1 MKKSLIL
8 LVFLCLAGEAFA
20 QKLTVRGKV
29 ADDSGLPII
38 QAVVQEVGGKAVG
51 MTDSNGNYSIDV
63 APDATL
69 RFSCLGFVTREV
81 PVQSRSVLDLV
92 LELDNQTLDDVIVV
106 AFGTATKESFT
117 GSATVVG
124 SDKIAERQVSSP
136 LTALNGQV
144 AGLQMVEGNGPESDP
159 SILIRGFGSIN
170 AGTSPLIV
178 LDGLPYNG
186 YWSDIN
192 PQDVESISVL
202 KDAASNA
209 LYGSRGA
216 NGVIMITTKSA
227 KRGRANISFD
237 AKFGVNM
244 DGKIYYDYI
253 TDPAEY
259 YGLHYTMLLNY
270 YRNTLGQKYS
280 TAKDNAIS
288 ALGMSAKD
296 GGLGYVIYEA
306 PLGQTLIG
314 DDGKLNPNATPATIT
329 GADGLQHLLLP
340 DDWKD
345 AGMRNGF
352 RQEYNLNISGGN
364 ETFQFIGSLGF
375 LQNQGLSYGSD
386 YRRITAR
393 GKADYQ
399 ARPWLKVGVNM
410 NYTNNVSNN
419 LYSAFGAVYSVAPI
433 YPLFVR
439 DAQGNIMTDS
449 HGKVYDYGDGV
460 ITGIVR
466 PVYMSDNPIQDDLLD
481 HSRNDSNAFGL
492 QGYADI
498 RFFKDLTLTVNVS
511 IYDTEN
517 RYESAVSPF
526 YGYYANTGG
535 FSSTYHYRTFDM
547 NTQQLLKYKHS
558 FRGGHNLD
566 LLLGHEYN
574 LNNSTVLSGSKTDI
588 FAYEV
593 NKELDGALVKA
604 DISGNK
610 SSYNTEGF
618 MLRAQYDYA
627 GRYFASASYRLD
639 GSSNF
644 HPDHCWGSFWS
655 VGAAWIMN
663 KEKWFNAGVF
673 DMFKLKASY
682 GVQGN
687 DDIPSYRYTRL
698 YNIGTVNSEAATSF
712 ASQGNEDITWES
724 NGNFNTGIELEMFK
738 GRLSTELTYYYRLTS
753 DMLLWKTT
761 PLGMGYSGYYDNVGD
776 MVNQGVEFSIAGSI
790 IRTPNVEWTAN
801 FNLSHNRNNVTYLP
815 DDNKSFVVEGHGG
828 YLSGYRF
835 IGENLPLYT
844 WYMKKYA
851 GVSDEGLSM
860 WYYESNGETLT
871 TTSWDRATNYLCG
884 SPHPDVYGGF
894 GTALSAYG
902 FDLSLNF
909 LYSVGGL
916 TLDSGYMSMMGNPY
930 AGFTGGN
937 YHVDMLNAW
946 SEDNRDSNIPRAQY
960 NDQNVN
966 ATSDRFLIDGSSLSL
981 KSVNLGYSFPSKL
994 IEKIRLSGLRIYLS
1008 CDNVY
1013 YWSRRKGLD
1022 PRNSF
1027 TGESSGSSYSPMRT
1041 ISAGINVKF

>member
-20 QKLTVRGKV
+20 QKLIVRGKV

-535 FSSTYHYRTFDM
+535 
-547 NTQQLLKYKHS
+547 
-558 FRGGHNLD
+558 
-566 LLLGHEYN
+566 
-574 LNNSTVLSGSKTDI
+574 
-588 FAYEV
+588 
-593 NKELDGALVKA
+593 
-604 DISGNK
+604 
-610 SSYNTEGF
+610 
-618 MLRAQYDYA
+618 
-627 GRYFASASYRLD
+627 
-639 GSSNF
+639 
-644 HPDHCWGSFWS
+644 
-655 VGAAWIMN
+655 
-663 KEKWFNAGVF
+663 
-673 DMFKLKASY
+673 
-682 GVQGN
+682 
-687 DDIPSYRYTRL
+687 
-698 YNIGTVNSEAATSF
+698 
-712 ASQGNEDITWES
+712 
-724 NGNFNTGIELEMFK
+724 
-738 GRLSTELTYYYRLTS
+738 
-753 DMLLWKTT
+753 
-761 PLGMGYSGYYDNVGD
+761 
-776 MVNQGVEFSIAGSI
+776 
-790 IRTPNVEWTAN
+790 
-801 FNLSHNRNNVTYLP
+801 
-815 DDNKSFVVEGHGG
+815 
-828 YLSGYRF
+828 
-835 IGENLPLYT
+835 
-844 WYMKKYA
+844 
-851 GVSDEGLSM
+851 
-860 WYYESNGETLT
+860 
-871 TTSWDRATNYLCG
+871 
-884 SPHPDVYGGF
+884 
-894 GTALSAYG
+894 
-902 FDLSLNF
+902 
-909 LYSVGGL
+909 
-916 TLDSGYMSMMGNPY
+916 
-930 AGFTGGN
+930 
-937 YHVDMLNAW
+937 
-946 SEDNRDSNIPRAQY
+946 
-960 NDQNVN
+960 
-966 ATSDRFLIDGSSLSL
+966 
-981 KSVNLGYSFPSKL
+981 
-994 IEKIRLSGLRIYLS
+994 
-1008 CDNVY
+1008 
-1013 YWSRRKGLD
+1013 
-1022 PRNSF
+1022 
-1027 TGESSGSSYSPMRT
+1027 
-1041 ISAGINVKF
+1041 